1 MSDDPIIAEIHR
13 IREQIWNECHGNPE
27 ELAERLRQIPIPAN
41 MRRFNPA
48 QFRQQFRTNEKI
60 ERNQNQ

>member
-13 IREQIWNECHGNPE
+13 IREQIWAECHGNPE
-27 ELAERLRQIPIPAN
+27 ELAERLRHVPIPPT

-48 QFRQQFRTNEKI
+48 QFKQQFRTNKTI
-60 ERNQNQ
+60 KPD